1 MASEEGKRLKHR
13 SVVSSFIFK
22 FDNGKPLVALF
33 RRSDKV
39 NTYQ

>member
-1 MASEEGKRLKHR
+1 MGSKEGKELKHR

-22 FDNGKPLVALF
+22 FDDGKPSVALF